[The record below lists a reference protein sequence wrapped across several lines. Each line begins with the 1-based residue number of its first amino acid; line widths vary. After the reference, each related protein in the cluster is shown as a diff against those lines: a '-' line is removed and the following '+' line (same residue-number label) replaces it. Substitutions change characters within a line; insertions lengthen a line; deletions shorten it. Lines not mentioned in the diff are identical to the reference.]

1 MLLHYGSFLKQAQ
14 RTGWLEGLPGKRCLR
29 YFQNCEMMV
38 SNYIL
43 QALKSFHHHHHHH
56 QHHHHHNHHHHPSP
70 IIHHPSSIIHHPS
83 SIIHHHHPSSIII
96 IIHHHPS
103 IHPFLKQAQR
113 LVGWKGCQAKDAS
126 GTFRTA
132 KWWFQIISCKLWNGS
147 IIIITIKCIRQN
159 WHLLIWRGSLP
170 ILNWALHYTR

>member
-56 QHHHHHNHHHHPSP
+56 HHHPSP

-83 SIIHHHHPSSIII
+83 SIIHHHHHPSSII

-113 LVGWKGCQAKDAS
+113 TGWLEGLPGKRCLRYFQNCEMMVSNYILQALKWFHHHHPSSQSNAL
-126 GTFRTA
+126 GRTDICSSEEEA
-132 KWWFQIISCKLWNGS
+132 FQSWIELCTTPDK
-147 IIIITIKCIRQN
+147 
-159 WHLLIWRGSLP
+159 
-170 ILNWALHYTR
+170 